1 MVAGVSWPD
10 MTALEEARTII
21 AGSPSSEAYALGGDR
36 GGVGYGC
43 RKLLLLRGIATA
55 AEGLDIFPTTSV
67 PVRALEQ
74 KNALYAGVM
83 ESQWKAK

>member
-10 MTALEEARTII
+10 TTALEEARTMI

-55 AEGLDIFPTTSV
+55 AEGLDIVPTSSV
-67 PVRALEQ
+67 PVRASKL
-74 KNALYAGVM
+74 KNALYAGAM
-83 ESQWKAK
+83 GIQSKAK